1 MIYHGYEN
9 GYWTLGRQTLL
20 EPVQWTADGWLK
32 TTGLDLS
39 KPIRK
44 PGSDAVPHGMRLSDD
59 FSTNRIGIQ
68 WGFHGGTDADAR
80 RYRYEDGA
88 LILQGKGSSP
98 QDCAPLAL
106 IAGDL
111 AYQVEVEAEI
121 SGNAKA
127 GLLVFYNEKLYA
139 GVGFDKT
146 GFITHRYGTNRPQK
160 SVPPRKLHLRLLN
173 DRNVVTVWT
182 SPDGKDW
189 TQYTPTIEVSGYHHN
204 VADGFLSLRPALYAA
219 GDGEVKFRN
228 FRYQA
233 LPLR

>member
-1 MIYHGYEN
+1 M
-9 GYWTLGRQTLL
+9 
-20 EPVQWTADGWLK
+20 
-32 TTGLDLS
+32 
-39 KPIRK
+39 
-44 PGSDAVPHGMRLSDD
+44 
-59 FSTNRIGIQ
+59 
-68 WGFHGGTDADAR
+68 
-80 RYRYEDGA
+80 
-88 LILQGKGSSP
+88 
-98 QDCAPLAL
+98 AL

-160 SVPPRKLHLRLLN
+160 SVPPRRLHLRLLN